1 MSDAGYYLLQ
11 SGGHAGPDRI
21 SVVFDCGEL
30 GMGPLAAHGF
40 QNFTT
45 IQNDLPFETLKSN
58 IFCLK
63 KITFFRHIKTWQKNQ
78 KSK

>member
-1 MSDAGYYLLQ
+1 LIG
-11 SGGHAGPDRI
+11 R
-21 SVVFDCGEL
+21 
-30 GMGPLAAHGF
+30 GPLAAHGF